1 MTAEESNQPLT
12 KTGSTEVSGHT
23 LYWERH
29 GAPEMG
35 TLTLLHH
42 GLGSVRSWRRQIP
55 ALSKAGWEVFAYD
68 RWGYGRSDPRPEFA
82 DRFLMQDALEAI
94 HLLDLLGIDRT
105 ALMGHSDGGS
115 IALLM
120 AAMQPVRFPHL
131 VVIAA
136 HIYYEEKMRAG
147 LLSIA
152 GEANRPPLS
161 IALMREHGDRAE
173 ELADMWIK
181 HWLESDPGSLEMSDQ
196 LAQISSPTLVIQGEL
211 DEHATPQHARD
222 IATSVQHGELWLV
235 PEVGH
240 MPPHEIPEEFNRRV
254 LDFLGSQRL

>member
-1 MTAEESNQPLT
+1 MGAEESTEPSI
-12 KTGSTEVSGHT
+12 KTGTTQVAGHAI
-23 LYWERH
+23 YWELH
-29 GAPEMG
+29 GAPERG
-35 TLTLLHH
+35 TVTLLHH
-42 GLGSVRSWRRQIP
+42 GLGSVQAWQRQLH
-55 ALSKAGWEVFAYD
+55 AVSNAGWEVLAYD
-68 RWGYGRSDPRPEFA
+68 RWGYGRSDPRPEFT

-105 ALMGHSDGGS
+105 ALIGHSDGGS

-120 AAMQPVRFPHL
+120 AALQPLRFTHMI
-131 VVIAA
+131 VVAA
-136 HIYYEEKMRAG
+136 HIYYEEKMRVG

-152 GEANRPPLS
+152 GEAKRPPLS

-173 ELADMWIK
+173 RLIEMWVD
-181 HWLESDPGSLEMSDQ
+181 HWLESDPGNLDMSDK
-196 LAQISSPTLVIQGEL
+196 LAQISCPTLVIQGEL

-222 IATSVQHGELWLV
+222 IAAGVQRGELWLV

-254 LDFLGSQRL
+254 LDFLSS